1 MRFSDATLVRD
12 SVNRGETGWLP
23 ELLSPKITSTEFY
36 SLNTVSQENGK
47 MTKDVR
53 SWTYD
58 DEGTELRGRKFYLH
72 GEHAKLKRDAELRE
86 DEKTAGLKQLH
97 WVRAPP
103 LSLISSSRGSMMRS
117 LNGSFGFSLSEK
129 TIPKATFCT
138 SSAWADRSDMA
149 VSRSL

>member
-23 ELLSPKITSTEFY
+23 ELLLPKITSTEFY

-86 DEKTAGLKQLH
+86 DEKNAGLKQL
-97 WVRAPP
+97 P
-103 LSLISSSRGSMMRS
+103 
-117 LNGSFGFSLSEK
+117 
-129 TIPKATFCT
+129 
-138 SSAWADRSDMA
+138 
-149 VSRSL
+149 